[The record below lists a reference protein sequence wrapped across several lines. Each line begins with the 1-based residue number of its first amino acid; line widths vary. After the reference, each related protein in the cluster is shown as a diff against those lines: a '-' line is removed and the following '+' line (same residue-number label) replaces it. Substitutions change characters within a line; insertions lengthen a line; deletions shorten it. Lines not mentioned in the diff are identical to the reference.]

1 MSRRQRGAALLLV
14 MWLVLLLSG
23 LIAGYAMA
31 ARIESMQ
38 GNGAVRGLAAAQA
51 ARAGVEVAV
60 ARMADADPQRRWG
73 ADGRGNRVV
82 LAGASVEVSVRDET
96 AKVDLNTASP
106 DLLARLFMRLGEP
119 RAAATRLAGA
129 ILDWRDPDALVQIA
143 GGAEDPDYAAAGL
156 PWGAKDAPFET
167 VAEVEQVLGMRPALF
182 AAAAP
187 HLTVYT
193 GTPVPD
199 ARFADAVVLAAMGV
213 ARPAQADPEALPPG
227 GSGTYS
233 IDSRARLADGRSAQL
248 SVVVRVGGNA
258 LPGST
263 YTPLRWQDGAAA
275 P

>member
-1 MSRRQRGAALLLV
+1 MRRRPHGAALLLV
-14 MWLVLLLSG
+14 MWLMLLLSG

-38 GNGAVRGLAAAQA
+38 GNGAVRGLAAMQA
-51 ARAGVEVAV
+51 ARAGIEMAV
-60 ARMADADPQRRWG
+60 ARMTDADPQRRWG
-73 ADGRGNRVV
+73 ADGRGNRMNF
-82 LAGASVEVSVRDET
+82 AGGYVEVSVRDEM
-96 AKVDLNTASP
+96 AKVDLNAASP
-106 DLLARLFMRLGEP
+106 DLLTRLFIRLGEP

-129 ILDWRDPDALVQIA
+129 ILDWRDPDTLVQIA

-156 PWGAKDAPFET
+156 SWGAKDAPFET
-167 VAEVEQVLGMRPALF
+167 VAEVEQVLGMRPALY

-187 HLTVYT
+187 HLTVYS
-193 GTPVPD
+193 GAPVPD
-199 ARFADAVVLAAMGV
+199 VRFADDLVLAAMGV
-213 ARPAQADPEALPPG
+213 ARPVQAEPGALPPR

-233 IDSRARLADGRSAQL
+233 IDSRARLANGRSAQL